1 MSDSRQVKRAK
12 ARGEE
17 KLKKDFRSFLFVVWK
32 HLGLPPPTPIQYD
45 IARYMQHG
53 PQRKMV
59 QAYRGA
65 GKTWIFGAYIAWRLF
80 CNPDIKIMV
89 VSASKPYADD
99 LSKFIKTLIWEM
111 PILDHLK
118 ARPDQRQS
126 NVMFD
131 VGPAR
136 TSKDPSVKSVG
147 IFGQLTGSRADE
159 ILADDVESLNNS
171 STEAARH
178 RLSEAVKEF
187 DAILKPGGR
196 VTYLG
201 TPQSAMT
208 MYAKLPERGY
218 TIRIWPI
225 RIPAN
230 PDKYSGQL
238 APYIMNLIEQGEPV
252 GSITDIKRFSEED
265 MQGRE
270 MSYGKA
276 GFALQFMLDT
286 SSNDAYRFP
295 LKLKDL
301 MAMPLDLRLAPTKLA
316 WAGSKEYRLEDVH
329 TPGLPGDFFVSP
341 MFTANEMT
349 EYTGCIM
356 AIDPS
361 GRGTDETAYAVAKH
375 LNGTVFVPDAGGV
388 PGGYDDEAMD
398 ALVARAKLHNV
409 NLIIVED
416 NFGGGMFQ
424 KLLQSALIRGQY
436 RCAVEG
442 VTHSKQKEL
451 RIIDTLEPIMMQ
463 HRLVICQNLINRDF
477 ETAPTP
483 EYSLFWQMA
492 RITRD
497 RGSLKHEDRLDV
509 LSMAVRYWVD
519 QMGMDTNKAYE
530 NHREKMMQAELKKFA
545 KHVFGQKR
553 KKKRWV
559 DA

>member
-1 MSDSRQVKRAK
+1 MAVSRQVRRASN
-12 ARGEE
+12 RSEE
-17 KLKKDFRSFLFVVWK
+17 KLKKDFRAFLYVVWK
-32 HLGLPPPTPIQYD
+32 HLGLPQPTPIQYD
-45 IARYMQHG
+45 IARYIQHG

-65 GKTWIFGAYIAWRLF
+65 GKTWIFGAYITWRLY
-80 CNPDIKIMV
+80 CDPNVKIMV

-111 PILDHLK
+111 PMLHHLK
-118 ARPDQRQS
+118 ARSDQRQS

-171 STEAARH
+171 ATEAARA

-225 RIPAN
+225 RVPGDIDRYN
-230 PDKYSGQL
+230 GQL
-238 APYIMNLIEQGEPV
+238 APYIMDLIEKGHPA
-252 GSITDIKRFSEED
+252 GTLTDPARFSEED

-286 SSNDAYRFP
+286 SANDAHRFP
-295 LKLKDL
+295 LKLRDL
-301 MAMPLDLRLAPTKLA
+301 LVHPLDVRLAPAKVA
-316 WAGSKEYRLEDVH
+316 WAGSHEYRVEDVH
-329 TPGLPGDFFVSP
+329 TPGLPGDFFVRP
-341 MFTANEMT
+341 MFTADEMT
-349 EYTGCIM
+349 EYTGSVM

-361 GRGTDETAYAVAKH
+361 GRGTDETAYTIAKH
-375 LNGTVFVPDAGGV
+375 LNGTIYIPDAGGIE
-388 PGGYDDEAMD
+388 GGYDDSTLD
-398 ALVARAKLHNV
+398 ALIARAKLHNV

-424 KLLQSALIRGQY
+424 KLLQAALIRNKFKCG
-436 RCAVEG
+436 VEG

-451 RIIDTLEPIMMQ
+451 RIIDTLEPVMMQ
-463 HRLVICQNLINRDF
+463 HRLVVCQNLINRDYDS
-477 ETAPTP
+477 AKTP
-483 EYSLFWQMA
+483 EFSLFWQMA

-497 RGSLKHEDRLDV
+497 RGSLKKDDRLDV

-519 QMGMDTNKAYE
+519 QMGMDTSAAYE
-530 NHREKMMQAELKKFA
+530 RHREKLLQQDLKKFA
-545 KHVFGQKR
+545 QGVFGR
-553 KKKRWV
+553 KPKSRRWARV
-559 DA
+559 